1 MAKLKS
7 TLLNMILSLT
17 CIALVAAALLSGVYL
32 LTQEN
37 IEAQKTAKQ
46 LEAIS
51 AVLPTHERI
60 ADPETVQGLVVHKAY
75 TGDTFVGAAVETES
89 NGFGGK
95 IRLMVGFDNDSH
107 ITGYEVLEQVETP
120 GLGTHIVEWFKNANK
135 AGQNIIGRKAT
146 GAMTVSKD
154 GGDVDAIT
162 AATISSR
169 AFLEAVNKAYEAYT
183 EGEVEAASGASQ
195 QAAPKVSEDTG
206 DAGVSPAVAAEQN
219 PEQQATC
226 ECGKPIEECCKT
238 KGTPCE
244 GNCGKCKHDGEHQCK
259 HNCKK

>member
-1 MAKLKS
+1 ML
-7 TLLNMILSLT
+7 LSLT
-17 CIALVAAALLSGVYL
+17 LIALVAAAMLSGIYL
-32 LTQEN
+32 LTQES
-37 IEAQKTAKQ
+37 IEQQKAEKQ
-46 LEAIS
+46 LAAIS
-51 AVLPTHERI
+51 AVLPAYERI
-60 ADPETVQGLVVHKAY
+60 ADPETVQGLTVHKAY

-107 ITGYEVLEQVETP
+107 ITGYEVLEQTETP
-120 GLGTHIVEWFKNANK
+120 GLGTHIVEWFKNADK

-195 QAAPKVSEDTG
+195 QAAPKVSEDTTITIT
-206 DAGVSPAVAAEQN
+206 AGETPASPE
-219 PEQQATC
+219 TC

-244 GNCGKCKHDGEHQCK
+244 SNCGNCKHDGEHQCK
-259 HNCKK
+259 QDCKK

>member
-1 MAKLKS
+1 ML
-7 TLLNMILSLT
+7 LSLT
-17 CIALVAAALLSGVYL
+17 LIALVAAAMLSGIYL
-32 LTQEN
+32 LTQES
-37 IEAQKTAKQ
+37 IEQQKAEKQ
-46 LEAIS
+46 LAAIS
-51 AVLPTHERI
+51 AVLPAYERI
-60 ADPETVQGLVVHKAY
+60 ADPETVQGLTVHKAY

-107 ITGYEVLEQVETP
+107 ITGYEVLEQTETP
-120 GLGTHIVEWFKNANK
+120 GLGTHIVEWFKNADK
-135 AGQNIIGRKAT
+135 PGQNIIGRTAT

-169 AFLEAVNKAYEAYT
+169 AFLEAVNKAYSAYT
-183 EGEVEAASGASQ
+183 EGEVQAASGASQ
-195 QAAPKVSEDTG
+195 QASPKVSEDAPLT
-206 DAGVSPAVAAEQN
+206 AGETPASPE
-219 PEQQATC
+219 TC

-244 GNCGKCKHDGEHQCK
+244 GNCGNCQHDGEHQCK
-259 HNCKK
+259 HNCKH

>member
-1 MAKLKS
+1 ML
-7 TLLNMILSLT
+7 LSLT
-17 CIALVAAALLSGVYL
+17 LIALVAAAMLSGIYL
-32 LTQEN
+32 LTKES
-37 IEAQKTAKQ
+37 IERQKAEKQ
-46 LEAIS
+46 LAAIS
-51 AVLPTHERI
+51 AVLPAYERI
-60 ADPETVQGLVVHKAY
+60 ADPETVQGLIVHKAY

-95 IRLMVGFDNDSH
+95 IRLMVGFDNDSR
-107 ITGYEVLEQVETP
+107 ITGYEVLEQAETP
-120 GLGTHIVEWFKNANK
+120 GLGTHVVEWFKNADK
-135 AGQNIIGRKAT
+135 EKQNIIGRQAT
-146 GAMTVSKD
+146 GAMAVSKD

-183 EGEVEAASGASQ
+183 DGEVQAASGASQ
-195 QAAPKVSEDTG
+195 QAAPKVSEDASLT
-206 DAGVSPAVAAEQN
+206 AGETPASPE
-219 PEQQATC
+219 TC

>member
-1 MAKLKS
+1 MAKLQS

-32 LTQEN
+32 LTQES
-37 IEAQKTAKQ
+37 IEQQKAEKQ
-46 LEAIS
+46 LAAIS
-51 AVLPTHERI
+51 AVLPAYERI
-60 ADPETVQGLVVHKAY
+60 ADPETVQGLTVHKAY

-107 ITGYEVLEQVETP
+107 ITGYEVLEQTETP
-120 GLGTHIVEWFKNANK
+120 GLGTHIVEWFKNADK
-135 AGQNIIGRKAT
+135 PGQNIIGRQAT

-183 EGEVEAASGASQ
+183 EGEVQAASGASQ
-195 QAAPKVSEDTG
+195 QANPKVSEGTE
-206 DAGVSPAVAAEQN
+206 DAGVSPAVAEDQSAQE
-219 PEQQATC
+219 ATC

-244 GNCGKCKHDGEHQCK
+244 GHCGKCKHDGEHQCK

>member
-7 TLLNMILSLT
+7 SLLNMILSLT

-46 LEAIS
+46 LAAIS

-60 ADPETVQGLVVHKAY
+60 ADPETVQGLTVHKAY

-95 IRLMVGFDNDSH
+95 IRLMVGFNNDSH
-107 ITGYEVLEQVETP
+107 ITGYEVLEQTETP
-120 GLGTHIVEWFKNANK
+120 GLGTHIVEWFKNADK

-183 EGEVEAASGASQ
+183 EGEVQAASGASQ
-195 QAAPKVSEDTG
+195 QAAPKVSEDTE
-206 DAGVSPAVAAEQN
+206 DAGVSPAVAEELN

-244 GNCGKCKHDGEHQCK
+244 GNCGNCKHDGEHKCK
-259 HNCKK
+259 HDCKK

>member
-1 MAKLKS
+1 ML
-7 TLLNMILSLT
+7 LSLT
-17 CIALVAAALLSGVYL
+17 LIALVAAAMLSGIYL
-32 LTQEN
+32 LTQES
-37 IEAQKTAKQ
+37 IEQQKAEKQ
-46 LEAIS
+46 LAAIS
-51 AVLPTHERI
+51 AVLPAYERI
-60 ADPETVQGLVVHKAY
+60 ADPETVQGLTVHKAY

-107 ITGYEVLEQVETP
+107 ITGYEVLEQTETP
-120 GLGTHIVEWFKNANK
+120 GLGTHIVEWFRNVDKP
-135 AGQNIIGRKAT
+135 GQNIIGRQAT

-195 QAAPKVSEDTG
+195 QAAPKVSEDATITIT
-206 DAGVSPAVAAEQN
+206 AGETPASPE
-219 PEQQATC
+219 TC

-244 GNCGKCKHDGEHQCK
+244 GNCGNCQHEGEHQCK